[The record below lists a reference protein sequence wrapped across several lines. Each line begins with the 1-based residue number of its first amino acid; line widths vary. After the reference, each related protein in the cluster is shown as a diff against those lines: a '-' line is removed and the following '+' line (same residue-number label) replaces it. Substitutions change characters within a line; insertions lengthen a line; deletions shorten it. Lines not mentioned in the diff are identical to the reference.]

1 MLASVCR
8 LGERRPMARLTTQ
21 LTAQLMAHR
30 VRIIF
35 WLVFLALAFLCI
47 GASYHVRYRAEQ
59 QLSAQGIASRDEA
72 REIQAKVVLFSKR
85 AVPMGIP
92 FASLLEDIGMP
103 PLAAARVIASVQPV
117 FDLRHLRA
125 GNQLEVGRSVLGE
138 LRFVHYRID
147 AERVL
152 SIEPHG
158 DDFHSEV
165 ETMPSRIDTAGVS
178 GQIHDSLFT
187 AVTESG
193 ESPELA
199 MRLAGIFGYDL
210 DFYTDPRPGDTFRV
224 VVEKKEL
231 ATGETIAYGR
241 ILAAEYCNGGRTFS
255 AILFHDAEGN
265 PAYYRPDGK
274 SMKKAFL
281 RSPLKFDAPITSHF
295 SLSRFH
301 PILKEYRPHLGIDY
315 GAPIG
320 TPVQTIGDGKVIFA
334 GPKGGDGNLVEVQHS
349 NGYTTYYMH
358 LSRILVRNGQL
369 VGQGDR
375 IGLVGMTGLATGPHL
390 DFRIQLHG
398 QFLNFEKLGLP
409 TSDPI
414 SPREWKEFTA
424 ARDQALAEMPA
435 LPLDRPTLAL
445 NSDPAQNSNPALNSS
460 SPLNS
465 NPALSSNSGQHSGV
479 SQNGISTVGTAGH

>member
-1 MLASVCR
+1 
-8 LGERRPMARLTTQ
+8 MAQ
-21 LTAQLMAHR
+21 R
-30 VRIIF
+30 VRVVF
-35 WLVFLALAFLCI
+35 WIAFLALAAACV
-47 GASYHVRYRAEQ
+47 GTSYHVRFKAER
-59 QLSAQGIASRDEA
+59 QLSAQGLAAHDEA
-72 REIQAKVVLFSKR
+72 LKIQREVVLFSKR

-187 AVTESG
+187 AVTEAG

-224 VVEKKEL
+224 VVEKKKL

-334 GPKGGDGNLVEVQHS
+334 GLKGGDGNLVEVQHS

-414 SPREWKEFTA
+414 SPREWKEFSA